1 MSSPNA
7 LEQHGKRKTQI
18 LKIEMRCNG
27 NRIVYFY
34 RVAVK
39 SSQIRPLNT
48 YLKNP

>member
-1 MSSPNA
+1 
-7 LEQHGKRKTQI
+7 
-18 LKIEMRCNG
+18 MRCNG

-48 YLKNP
+48 YLKNPQ